1 MHPFMMELF
10 GRFGGGNFN
19 IHNWAGFGYSI
30 YSGRIGFYLF
40 GKELTKLF
48 GPRQQK
54 ILTVYTLT
62 SGVLTIKEHI
72 KKAYVFC
79 RLLKHFEA
87 S

>member
-1 MHPFMMELF
+1 MHPCMMELF

-19 IHNWAGFGYSI
+19 IHIWAGFGYSI
-30 YSGRIGFYLF
+30 YTG
-40 GKELTKLF
+40 
-48 GPRQQK
+48 

-72 KKAYVFC
+72 QKAVFFC